1 MEGDEEDNPPLLV
14 GVEED
19 EAQEEGLNIKVPIT
33 IVTGKSFLNHRLL
46 LPNCKQ
52 DILGPGRLH

>member
-33 IVTGKSFLNHRLL
+33 IVTGKSFLSHRLL
-46 LPNCKQ
+46 LANCKQ